1 MQSPDIRKAK
11 VLNDHTI
18 MLIFKNGEQKIFDMK
33 PYLNYPV
40 FKPLED
46 QAEFNQFEIVDGT
59 VEWKC
64 GADLSQDT
72 FYLESVSVSEI
83 NAMG

>member
-1 MQSPDIRKAK
+1 MQSPDIMKAEI
-11 VLNDHTI
+11 LNEHKMRLT
-18 MLIFKNGEQKIFDMK
+18 FKNGEQKIFDMK
-33 PYLNYPV
+33 PYLDYPV

-46 QAEFNQFEIVDGT
+46 QAEFNQFRIIDGT

-72 FYLESVSVSEI
+72 FYLEGVPASEI

>member
-1 MQSPDIRKAK
+1 MQSPDIMKAK
-11 VLNDHTI
+11 VLNDHKI

-72 FYLESVSVSEI
+72 FYLESVSASEI

>member
-1 MQSPDIRKAK
+1 MPSPDIMQAK
-11 VLNDHTI
+11 VLNDHKM

-33 PYLNYPV
+33 PYLKYPV
-40 FKPLED
+40 FKPVED
-46 QAEFNQFEIVDGT
+46 RVEFNQFEIVDGT

-72 FYLESVSVSEI
+72 FYLES
-83 NAMG
+83 ARRLPLPGQP

>member
-1 MQSPDIRKAK
+1 MQSPDIMKAK
-11 VLNDHTI
+11 VLNDHKM

-72 FYLESVSVSEI
+72 FYLESVPASEI
-83 NAMG
+83 NAIG

>member
-1 MQSPDIRKAK
+1 MQSPDIMKAK
-11 VLNDHTI
+11 ALNDHKM

-33 PYLNYPV
+33 PYLNYPA

-46 QAEFNQFEIVDGT
+46 QSEFNQFDIVDGT

-72 FYLESVSVSEI
+72 FYLESVPASERVTI
-83 NAMG
+83 

>member
-1 MQSPDIRKAK
+1 MQSPDIMKAK
-11 VLNDHTI
+11 VLNDHKI

-72 FYLESVSVSEI
+72 FYLESVPVSEI